1 MNVLKI
7 GSEIYCE
14 LYERIKNEEEVK
26 GEVEPEIAR
35 QQARNRVSLLSKRGA
50 SFNGYAKQK
59 TQIA

>member
-35 QQARNRVSLLSKRGA
+35 QQARNRVS
-50 SFNGYAKQK
+50 
-59 TQIA
+59 